1 MIGTL
6 GVVNYLC
13 TCIAINLFVTIV
25 LGLNPIRMGLERW
38 YIGLSIFI
46 GLFVPIIPAALGHF
60 GWDPIYHVCWI
71 KSSEKARVTN
81 FVLDLYLWQLLSCA
95 IATVAVA
102 ITLWKLFRQG
112 RATSRALF
120 GGDSL
125 NFEMSSDSTDDTD
138 HRKKGK
144 RLFRGRRNSIKRER
158 MFGHLEDRFVSIAIR
173 VSLYP
178 ITLVIV
184 NGVIAIGDLY
194 ISLQGGV
201 KSKAV
206 YGLYCVYYLFYGVR
220 GVTFAMLAV
229 IVDPCLRKGFRAAYR
244 EKFPSPSLEND
255 KDKGADPSWSL
266 PEPVGCVAP
275 LASAADPSAA
285 AQNELDLNQLTMATP
300 LAAASRGSID
310 SDCSMDVLQALF
322 ASEPPPDA
330 RIPNPSHSDHTR
342 RGFHPHLP
350 HFHPHLPH
358 LHLHMPNLK
367 HLPWFL
373 RRHLEKEA
381 EAAAQADVEAATMT
395 PTPMVPASPAA
406 TPASFTNAFTGV
418 PADAM
423 PSWLDDV
430 ADDVVA
436 PDALAAARASR
447 AQTADAAALD
457 RALARVETEDQERE
471 RGDREKERR
480 DEKSRDSPRTSLPA
494 PPPAAVLNQALA
506 GLGQGVAAVMG
517 PSVGLSLGMGTRRG
531 SQSSHFSGTSSTRA
545 SFSASAGATS
555 PAMRA
560 SLRGARPRWAA
571 GVRRGSFG
579 ESAPLHLA
587 DPRARRQATLA
598 LAEKL
603 YEEME
608 AQL

>member
-1 MIGTL
+1 
-6 GVVNYLC
+6 
-13 TCIAINLFVTIV
+13 
-25 LGLNPIRMGLERW
+25 
-38 YIGLSIFI
+38 
-46 GLFVPIIPAALGHF
+46 
-60 GWDPIYHVCWI
+60 
-71 KSSEKARVTN
+71 
-81 FVLDLYLWQLLSCA
+81 
-95 IATVAVA
+95 
-102 ITLWKLFRQG
+102 
-112 RATSRALF
+112 
-120 GGDSL
+120 
-125 NFEMSSDSTDDTD
+125 MSSDSTADTD
-138 HRKKGK
+138 RKSRR

-201 KSKAV
+201 HSRAV

-220 GVTFAMLAV
+220 GVCFAMLAV

-244 EKFPSPSLEND
+244 EKFPSPLLE

-275 LASAADPSAA
+275 LGSAVDPSRSAM
-285 AQNELDLNQLTMATP
+285 NELDLNQLSVTAHP
-300 LAAASRGSID
+300 GAASRGSVD
-310 SDCSMDVLQALF
+310 SDSSMDVLQALF

-330 RIPNPSHSDHTR
+330 RIPNPAHSWQSR
-342 RGFHPHLP
+342 RG
-350 HFHPHLPH
+350 FHPHLPH

-381 EAAAQADVEAATMT
+381 EAAQADIEAGAAT
-395 PTPMVPASPAA
+395 PTPLAPASPAA
-406 TPASFTNAFTGV
+406 TPASFGPGSFTNAFTGV

-423 PSWLDDV
+423 PSWLDDA

-436 PDALAAARASR
+436 PEALAAAQAHH
-447 AQTADAAALD
+447 ANAADVAALD
-457 RALARVETEDQERE
+457 RALAQVETEESR
-471 RGDREKERR
+471 DREKERN
-480 DEKSRDSPRTSLPA
+480 EKRQSYDSPHGSLPT

-506 GLGQGVAAVMG
+506 GLGHGVAAVMG
-517 PSVGLSLGMGTRRG
+517 PSVGLSMGMGTRRG
-531 SQSSHFSGTSSTRA
+531 SQSSHFSGNSSTRA
-545 SFSASAGATS
+545 SFSASVAGGVAT
-555 PAMRA
+555 PGGVRG
-560 SLRGARPRWAA
+560 SLRGARPLWAA
-571 GVRRGSFG
+571 GVRRESLG
-579 ESAPLHLA
+579 EPHTPLRLS